1 MASLISRYADWLHLR
16 WPAGRVERLPVVGAG
31 GETRIPGVYIAGDLA
46 GVPLLKFALDTGA
59 KAAARCAREL
69 RGSAAAADALD
80 VVILGAGVAGMA
92 AAIECAK
99 QGLRYVVVE
108 PSQPFTTV
116 ANFPERKPI
125 FTYPRKMRPEG
136 TLQVSATVKEDLLEE
151 LRRQARGFDIPT
163 RAGSADRIERR
174 GDALAVILDEGEPL
188 LARRVIIAIGRS
200 GNFRRL
206 GAPGEDLG
214 KVSNRLHD
222 PKAHAGHDVL
232 VVGGGDS
239 AAEAAIALAD
249 AGARVT
255 LCHRGAELSRPKPE
269 NVERLRALAG
279 AGKVALKLGTTVASI
294 GEREVALSSQAG
306 GERLPND
313 AVYALIGREPPLD
326 FFRASGIPIRG
337 ERDWRSLGGLGAF
350 LAFAVVLYGMKAFG
364 WFGAASWNPA
374 TIAAHLAERTQPG
387 SLANVVLGSATG
399 FGFWVTLVYS
409 AVVVGFGIARIRRRR
424 TPYVTAQTLTLMA
437 VQCLPLF
444 IVPEVVLPW
453 LGYHGA
459 WDSGL
464 GATIQQHLFPSVD
477 YNFHHHEY
485 WRAYGLVLAWP
496 LFVWNVFTDQPSS
509 WWLAIS
515 LVQTFVLVPLIV
527 WKWGKGAY
535 CGWICSCG
543 ALAETMGDQQREKM
557 GHGPGWNRLNFVG
570 QALLA
575 IAMLMLLLRIAG
587 WIAPERLQA
596 LNRGL
601 LYHGWKPVVDYALA
615 GAVGVGLYFHL
626 SGRVWCRFACPL
638 AALMHIYARFSKFR
652 IVPEKAKCISCN
664 ACTTSC
670 HQGIDVMSFANRGAA
685 MADPECVRCSA
696 CVQVCPTGVLQFG
709 EVGRDGRVLRLD
721 RLAASPVLM
730 REAQGEK
737 LESGKT

>member
-1 MASLISRYADWLHLR
+1 VNSLITRYADWLHLR
-16 WPAGRVERLPVVGAG
+16 WPAGRVERLPVVGSDG
-31 GETRIPGVYIAGDLA
+31 GTRIPGVYVAGDLA

-59 KAAARCAREL
+59 KVAARCAREL
-69 RGSAAAADALD
+69 RGSPSPEGDID
-80 VVILGAGVAGMA
+80 VAIVGGGVGGMA
-92 AAIECAK
+92 AAVECAK
-99 QGLRYVVVE
+99 QGLRFTVIE
-108 PSQPFTTV
+108 SAQPFTTV
-116 ANFPERKPI
+116 ANFPARKPI
-125 FTYPRKMRPEG
+125 FTYPKSMRPEG
-136 TLQVSATVKEDLLEE
+136 ALQVSATVKEDLLEE
-151 LRRQARGFDIPT
+151 LRRQASGFDIPI
-163 RAGSADRIERR
+163 RAGTAERIERR
-174 GDALAVILDEGEPL
+174 DGRLTVVLKDGDPVI
-188 LARRVIIAIGRS
+188 ARRVVVALGRS

-206 GAPGEDLG
+206 GVPGEELG

-222 PKAHAGHDVL
+222 PNAHAGHDVL

-239 AAEAAIALAD
+239 ALEAAIALAE

-255 LCHRGAELSRPKPE
+255 LSYRGAELGRPKPE
-269 NVERLRALAG
+269 NAERARSLAAAGTIALR
-279 AGKVALKLGTTVASI
+279 LGTTVESI
-294 GEREVALSSQAG
+294 GEREAVLKSANG
-306 GERLPND
+306 RERLAND
-313 AVYALIGREPPLD
+313 AVYVLIGREPPLA
-326 FFRASGIPIRG
+326 FFRASGLAIRG
-337 ERDWRSLGGLGAF
+337 EHSWRTIGGLAAC
-350 LAFAVVLYGMKAFG
+350 LAIAALIYGMKAFG
-364 WFGAASWNPA
+364 WFGAAAWNPA
-374 TIAAHLAERTQPG
+374 TIAAHLADRTQPG

-444 IVPEVVLPW
+444 IIPELVLPW

-459 WDSGL
+459 WDSGI
-464 GATIQQHLFPSVD
+464 GQTVQQHLFPAVD

-515 LVQTFVLVPLIV
+515 LAQTFVLVPLIV

-575 IAMLMLLLRIAG
+575 IAMVMLVLRIAG
-587 WIAPERLQA
+587 WIAPAHLQA
-596 LNRGL
+596 INQSL

-615 GAVGVGLYFHL
+615 GAVGVGMYFYL

-638 AALMHIYARFSKFR
+638 AALMHLYARFSRFR
-652 IVPEKAKCISCN
+652 IIPDAKKCISCS
-664 ACTTSC
+664 ACTTAC
-670 HQGIDVMSFANRGAA
+670 HQGIDVMSFANHGAP

-730 REAQGEK
+730 REGGA
-737 LESGKT
+737 S